1 MQSCPKKE
9 HIAAYIEFIVNG
21 LTALRYLKGVG
32 VEAIAKKEGY
42 LRKFIILSN
51 VTPCKCPKFFSPS
64 TYLCFN
70 IYMTSLQIL
79 RINSI
84 GQDGETLIVG
94 KADFL
99 DKPH

>member
-42 LRKFIILSN
+42 LRKFIKCVILSS
-51 VTPCKCPKFFSPS
+51 VTPWKCLKFFSPS
-64 TYLCFN
+64 TYICFN

-84 GQDGETLIVG
+84 GQDGETQV
-94 KADFL
+94 
-99 DKPH
+99 